1 MAQIEQDLNPDVTIG
16 LQLPLKHDNEFG
28 FFKRTKTFLEQT
40 KTNIRNLL
48 LTRKGERLSNPEFGC
63 DVHNF
68 IFEQISGDFESKV
81 EESILESMASYLP
94 NVIVEN
100 INTVHDPGNKNVYVV
115 NLSFSVATDQ
125 TMSEEITLEFP
136 AEGY

>member
-1 MAQIEQDLNPDVTIG
+1 MAQIEKDLNPDITIG
-16 LQLPLKHDNEFG
+16 LQLPLTHDNEFG

-63 DVHNF
+63 DIHNF

-81 EESILESMASYLP
+81 EESILEAMAAYLP

-100 INTVHDPGNKNVYVV
+100 IETANTSETGNVYTV

-125 TMSEEITLEFP
+125 TMSEELTLEFP

>member
-1 MAQIEQDLNPDVTIG
+1 MAQIEKDLNPDITIG
-16 LQLPLKHDNEFG
+16 LQLPLTHDNEFG

-63 DVHNF
+63 DIHNF

-81 EESILESMASYLP
+81 EESILEAMAAYLP

-100 INTVHDPGNKNVYVV
+100 IETAITSETGNVYTV

-125 TMSEEITLEFP
+125 TMSEELTLEFP

>member
-1 MAQIEQDLNPDVTIG
+1 MAQIEKDLNPDVTIG

-40 KTNIRNLL
+40 KTNISNLL
-48 LTRKGERLSNPEFGC
+48 LTRKGERLANPEFGC

-68 IFEQISGDFESKV
+68 IFEQISGDFENKV
-81 EESILESMASYLP
+81 EESILEAMATYLP
-94 NVIVEN
+94 QVVVEN
-100 INTVHDPGNKNVYVV
+100 INTTPGGENGSVHVV
-115 NLSFSVATDQ
+115 NLSFSIATDQ
-125 TMSEEITLEFP
+125 TMSEELTLEFP

>member
-16 LQLPLKHDNEFG
+16 LQLPLTHDNEFG

-68 IFEQISGDFESKV
+68 IFEQINGDFESKV
-81 EESILESMASYLP
+81 EEAILEAMTIYLP
-94 NVIVEN
+94 HVIVEN
-100 INTVHDPGNKNVYVV
+100 ISTAPTSEGKDIYVV

-125 TMSEEITLEFP
+125 TMSEELTLEFP

>member
-28 FFKRTKTFLEQT
+28 FFKKTKTFLEQT

-48 LTRKGERLSNPEFGC
+48 LTRKGERLANPEFGC

-68 IFEQISGDFESKV
+68 IFEQVSGDFESKV
-81 EESILESMASYLP
+81 EESILEAMTLYLP

-100 INTVHDPGNKNVYVV
+100 INTTHTPENKNVYVV

-125 TMSEEITLEFP
+125 TMSNELTLEFP